1 MTKKDLALY
10 GVLAVSLI
18 TNAALMGMLANNC
31 GLEPFNSTVSNKT
44 TVSNDTSESVVLR
57 LNITCPGNQTPMY
70 LGQSMWANI
79 CFSEYIPAWI
89 LDLRYF
95 FDNKA
100 SLKGIAL
107 QKNQWLE
114 LLKNKDVISD
124 KLSGI

>member
-57 LNITCPGNQTPMY
+57 LNIAAGK
-70 LGQSMWANI
+70 S
-79 CFSEYIPAWI
+79 
-89 LDLRYF
+89 
-95 FDNKA
+95 
-100 SLKGIAL
+100 SLI
-107 QKNQWLE
+107 
-114 LLKNKDVISD
+114 
-124 KLSGI
+124 